1 MADADD
7 HVAMKGMETG
17 MMMMMM
23 MMVLM
28 MTMRWRHDVDSDSWH
43 DAAAAD
49 GQNCIYRAMP
59 VVRTHVMLKAAM
71 EML

>member
-1 MADADD
+1 MADADE

-17 MMMMMM
+17 MMM

-43 DAAAAD
+43 DAAAAAD

-59 VVRTHVMLKAAM
+59 VVRTHVMLKAPM